1 MLNKICCF
9 FEKNKVPALIAC
21 VLFTIAYP
29 FVFKSAFAVRMG
41 TLCLMNIMLA
51 LSLNLMIG
59 MLGYISF
66 GHAGFWG
73 IGAYTA
79 ALLVKNLKW
88 GSFPSML
95 AAILI
100 TGLFGLMLGLTVLKL
115 QGFHFAIVTMVFSE
129 IVRAVE
135 QNWISL
141 TRGPM
146 GISGISKPTFFGI
159 KLTSSTQNYFYIF
172 VLVIITTLLISNI
185 MNSRTGLA
193 VLATRDD
200 NLVASAMGI
209 HTFKYKVMIFV
220 ISSMIAGAAGAFY
233 AQYIGYI
240 DSGVFV
246 LTKGNEFLI
255 MTIFGGLGNI
265 VGSFVGAIVLT
276 VLPELLRDLAD
287 YRMLLYGMLLVVL
300 MHIRSQ
306 GILGD
311 INFKYIRQ
319 RRMKREADQRSVAGG
334 GENYG

>member
-1 MLNKICCF
+1 MLNRLCAF
-9 FEKNKVPALIAC
+9 FEKNKRISLMIIFAFAVI
-21 VLFTIAYP
+21 YP
-29 FVFKSAFAVRMG
+29 FLFPSAFAIRMG
-41 TLCLMNIMLA
+41 TLCMMNIVMA
-51 LSLNLMIG
+51 LSLNLMLG

-79 ALLVKNLKW
+79 AILVKNCGWETL
-88 GSFPSML
+88 PAML
-95 AAILI
+95 IAIII
-100 TGLFGLMLGLTVLKL
+100 TGLSGLLLGFTVLKL

-146 GISGISKPTFFGI
+146 GISGIPKLTLFGYR
-159 KLTSSTQNYFYIF
+159 LTSSRQIYFFIF
-172 VLVIITTLLISNI
+172 VMLLLVTLLIRNI

-193 VLATRDD
+193 VLAIKDD
-200 NLVASAMGI
+200 NLVASTMGI
-209 HTFKYKVMIFV
+209 YTFKYKVMIFV

-240 DSGVFV
+240 DSNVFV
-246 LTKGNEFLI
+246 LSKGNEFLV

-265 VGSFVGAIVLT
+265 VGSYIGAVVLT
-276 VLPELLRDLAD
+276 VLPELLRGLSD
-287 YRMLLYGMLLVVL
+287 YRMLIYGLLLVVL
-300 MHIRSQ
+300 MHIRPQ
-306 GILGD
+306 GLLGD

-319 RRMKREADQRSVAGG
+319 RRLKAESEQPVVRGEANV
-334 GENYG
+334 